1 MGHLFFFFFQIIFHL
16 FCAYM
21 DSQLNPLPA
30 PGGRPFF
37 NRYIVLGD
45 KKSLKETI
53 EEVKSKSKCAILY
66 TIPTKPKF
74 NFISDDKVHHCNHVR
89 YKTFKTLWSNNNFQ
103 NDND

>member
-1 MGHLFFFFFQIIFHL
+1 
-16 FCAYM
+16 M
-21 DSQLNPLPA
+21 DSQLNPLPP

-37 NRYIVLGD
+37 NRYVVLGD

-66 TIPTKPKF
+66 TNPTKPKF

-89 YKTFKTLWSNNNFQ
+89 QTLYIHKELHKN
-103 NDND
+103 